1 MPASSFS
8 GLLVVSVIAFAMPL
22 LLGFAPGVRVPSI
35 VVEIIAGIIVGP
47 SLLGWV
53 HVDEPIRVLSLLGL
67 AFVLLLGGMEID
79 FAHLS
84 GGLLR
89 LASLGFVVSFAL
101 ALGVGVALRA
111 AGLGPTPLLLALMLS
126 ATSLGV
132 VIPVL
137 KDGGAIT
144 SDFGQVVITAAS
156 IADFVTVLLLSLLFS
171 GQTTSIGTRLF
182 LLGGFAA
189 LVAAIAL
196 TLAGVA
202 HTMRLS
208 PVLQRLQDTTAQI
221 RVRGAFL
228 LLATFAALA
237 EGLGLEVILGA
248 FIAGAILRLIDQDRM
263 MLHAQFRLKL
273 EAIGFSVFIPFF
285 FISSGLKF
293 NLHALV
299 GSPSAIARV
308 PVFLAALLL
317 VRGLPALLY
326 RPLIGGRPALA
337 AGLLQATSLG
347 FIVVASQIGMEL
359 GKIDQATGAA
369 LVAAGMLSVLLF
381 PLAALSVSRGRRPAA
396 LPREARE
403 FVGMATEA

>member
-8 GLLVVSVIAFAMPL
+8 GLLVVTAIAFAMPL

-35 VVEIIAGIIVGP
+35 VVEISAGIIVGP
-47 SLLGWV
+47 SVLGWV
-53 HVDEPIRVLSLLGL
+53 KVDEPIQVLALLGL

-79 FAHLS
+79 FERLS
-84 GGLLR
+84 GRLLR
-89 LASLGFVVSFAL
+89 LAGLGFVVSFAL
-101 ALGVGVALRA
+101 ALGIGVVLRA
-111 AGLGPTPLLLALMLS
+111 AGLGPTPLLLAIMLS

-137 KDGGAIT
+137 KDSGSLG
-144 SDFGQVVITAAS
+144 SEFGQAVITAAS
-156 IADFVTVLLLSLLFS
+156 IADFATVLLLSLLFS
-171 GQTTSIGTRLF
+171 GQTTSTGTRLF
-182 LLGGFAA
+182 LLGGFAL
-189 LVAAIAL
+189 LVVTIAL
-196 TLAGVA
+196 ALAGVA
-202 HTMRLS
+202 RTMLLS

-228 LLATFAALA
+228 LLAAFAALA

-273 EAIGFSVFIPFF
+273 EAIGFGVFIPFF

-299 GSPSAIARV
+299 SSPSALARV

-326 RPLIGGRPALA
+326 RPLIGGRQTLA

-347 FIVVASQIGMEL
+347 FIVVATQIGMAL

-381 PLAALSVSRGRRPAA
+381 PLAALSVTPGRQPAA
-396 LPREARE
+396 PREGPELA
-403 FVGMATEA
+403 GLATEA